1 MSYVFVVVKEANTS
15 LKPGL
20 PEILNAPLN
29 DAEQNLH
36 VDTSIR
42 LTLMLIPRLR
52 NLHSTSLSKIL
63 TFILKGVTLHLI
75 FSIYK
80 LGAFL

>member
-1 MSYVFVVVKEANTS
+1 MSYVFVVVKETNTS

-20 PEILNAPLN
+20 PEILHTPLN

-36 VDTSIR
+36 IDTSIR
-42 LTLMLIPRLR
+42 LTLMLIPHLK
-52 NLHSTSLSKIL
+52 NLQSTSLSKRL
-63 TFILKGVTLHLI
+63 TFILKGVTLYLI